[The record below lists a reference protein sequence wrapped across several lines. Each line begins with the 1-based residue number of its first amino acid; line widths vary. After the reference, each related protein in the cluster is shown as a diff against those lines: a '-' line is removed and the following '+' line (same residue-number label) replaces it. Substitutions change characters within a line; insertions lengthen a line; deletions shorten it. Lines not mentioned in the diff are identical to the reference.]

1 MEQNVID
8 LLLGLGPKDTRT
20 QRIKLRDLSRRAG
33 QEVIFTVRELGYNE
47 VKDIHRM
54 EGGRPDGDVAIA
66 VVLAGV
72 VEPNLRDGAL
82 RERYGV
88 PTPAEL
94 LPKMLS
100 AGEIDELAMRI
111 ERLSGYRRSVTEL
124 VDDVKKTRPGRL
136 GNRPDVPRMARPSHA
151 AQPVWP
157 AERRGKSHPARVF
170 GV

>member
-33 QEVIFTVRELGYNE
+33 QEMIFTVRELGYNE

-54 EGGRPDGDVAIA
+54 EDGRPD
-66 VVLAGV
+66 
-72 VEPNLRDGAL
+72 
-82 RERYGV
+82 GV

-124 VDDVKKTRPGRL
+124 VDDVKKNSTGAT
-136 GNRPDVPRMARPSHA
+136 GKPS
-151 AQPVWP
+151 
-157 AERRGKSHPARVF
+157 
-170 GV
+170 

>member
-82 RERYGV
+82 LERYGV

-111 ERLSGYRRSVTEL
+111 ERLSGYRRSGTEL
-124 VDDVKKTRPGRL
+124 VDDVKKNSTGAT
-136 GNRPDVPRMARPSHA
+136 GKPS
-151 AQPVWP
+151 
-157 AERRGKSHPARVF
+157 
-170 GV
+170 